1 MGASI
6 TLLQC
11 TRVPHTRS
19 ALYAVRIV
27 CCICPCRVLPTD
39 AGLLPA
45 LMQRAAEMLIDKFN
59 LVLKA
64 LDMFEKVRRQTVP
77 GRAERGVQKGRRPTQ
92 TQTDRH
98 ARTLHMNI
106 TNH

>member
-1 MGASI
+1 M
-6 TLLQC
+6 
-11 TRVPHTRS
+11 
-19 ALYAVRIV
+19 Y
-27 CCICPCRVLPTD
+27 PCHVLPTD
-39 AGLLPA
+39 AGLLPV

-77 GRAERGVQKGRRPTQ
+77 GRVERGVQKGGRPTQ
-92 TQTDRH
+92 TMTDRH